1 MGLYRGPFVSA
12 TLKNA
17 VSFRLAGW
25 VNVST
30 VHKYRVF
37 LNHASFCWKIL
48 ATCADACIHGIQQ
61 IENSSRSRNN
71 TRDLVTKTSWKPSID
86 SWKRNF
92 SLEN

>member
-17 VSFRLAGW
+17 VSFSGW
-25 VNVST
+25 PDGSMSRRYINTECSKSCIIL
-30 VHKYRVF
+30 H
-37 LNHASFCWKIL
+37 WKIL

-71 TRDLVTKTSWKPSID
+71 TRDLVTKTSWKPSIE
-86 SWKRNF
+86 KEFFPR
-92 SLEN
+92 EH